1 MQSSTD
7 QCVSWCHLYL
17 KAAGR
22 YLRINHHS
30 CSGEIC
36 VLSEGD
42 KLSNYCKSTG
52 DFYQRQTTGYN
63 VKYLTEV
70 MLTMSFLYG
79 AKDKLSSF
87 MRQIILHPN
96 DHTVF
101 TLQEIMV
108 FQESFH
114 LF

>member
-1 MQSSTD
+1 
-7 QCVSWCHLYL
+7 
-17 KAAGR
+17 
-22 YLRINHHS
+22 
-30 CSGEIC
+30 
-36 VLSEGD
+36 
-42 KLSNYCKSTG
+42 
-52 DFYQRQTTGYN
+52 
-63 VKYLTEV
+63 

-87 MRQIILHPN
+87 IRQIILHPN